1 MDLGFNERFIATP
14 WLLKEEEKMHNLVYG
29 ILYMWIAIDFFL
41 SAQEIYHINRIE
53 IPYLMPEWTKQP

>member
-1 MDLGFNERFIATP
+1 
-14 WLLKEEEKMHNLVYG
+14 
-29 ILYMWIAIDFFL
+29 MWIAIDFFL